1 MKKTLLILSLSIG
14 LTACGG
20 GGSEETKAPAVATVS
35 STSTPANN
43 PTGIN
48 AITVDNEFNL
58 STKYSLDVD
67 VDLGMGD
74 ARAYLNVCQKK
85 VASQRADYNNCIY
98 RGPLSNTALD
108 TQLVLSNQD
117 IELIAEIWFYD
128 ESTEPLLFTWQY
140 EPAQAQQQFVI
151 R

>member
-74 ARAYLNVCQKK
+74 VRAYLNVCQKK

>member
-74 ARAYLNVCQKK
+74 VRAYLNVCQKK

-117 IELIAEIWFYD
+117 IRLIAEIWFYD

>member
-1 MKKTLLILSLSIG
+1 MKKSLLILSLSIG
-14 LTACGG
+14 LSACGG

-74 ARAYLNVCQKK
+74 VRAYLNVCQKK
-85 VASQRADYNNCIY
+85 VESQRADYNNCIY

-140 EPAQAQQQFVI
+140 ESDKAQQQFVI

>member
-1 MKKTLLILSLSIG
+1 MKKALLILSLSIG

>member
-1 MKKTLLILSLSIG
+1 MKKSLLILSLSIG
-14 LTACGG
+14 LSACGG

-74 ARAYLNVCQKK
+74 VRAYLNVCQKK

>member
-1 MKKTLLILSLSIG
+1 MKKSLLILSLSIG

-20 GGSEETKAPAVATVS
+20 GGSEETKAPAVSTVS

-67 VDLGMGD
+67 VDLWMGD

-140 EPAQAQQQFVI
+140 EPAQTQQQFVI

>member
-1 MKKTLLILSLSIG
+1 MKNTLLILSLSIG
-14 LTACGG
+14 LSACGG

-74 ARAYLNVCQKK
+74 VRAYLNVCQKK

>member
-1 MKKTLLILSLSIG
+1 MKNTLLILSLSIG
-14 LTACGG
+14 LTACDG

-74 ARAYLNVCQKK
+74 VRAYLNVCQTKM
-85 VASQRADYNNCIY
+85 ASQRADYNNCIY

>member
-1 MKKTLLILSLSIG
+1 MKKALLILSLSIG

-74 ARAYLNVCQKK
+74 VRAYLNVCQKK

-128 ESTEPLLFTWQY
+128 ESTEPLLFSWQY

>member
-1 MKKTLLILSLSIG
+1 MKKALLILSLSIG

-140 EPAQAQQQFVI
+140 ESDKAQQQFVI

>member
-1 MKKTLLILSLSIG
+1 MKKALLILSLSIG

-74 ARAYLNVCQKK
+74 VRAYLNVCQKK

-128 ESTEPLLFTWQY
+128 ESTEPLFFTWQY

>member
-1 MKKTLLILSLSIG
+1 MKKALLILSLSIG

-74 ARAYLNVCQKK
+74 VRAYLNVCQKK

-98 RGPLSNTALD
+98 RGALSNTALD

>member
-1 MKKTLLILSLSIG
+1 MKKALLILSLSIG

-20 GGSEETKAPAVATVS
+20 GGSEETKAPAVSTVS

-74 ARAYLNVCQKK
+74 VRAYLNVCQKK

>member
-1 MKKTLLILSLSIG
+1 MKKALLILSLSIG

-20 GGSEETKAPAVATVS
+20 GGSEETKAPTVATVS

-74 ARAYLNVCQKK
+74 VRAYLNVCQKK

-98 RGPLSNTALD
+98 RAPLSNTALD

>member
-1 MKKTLLILSLSIG
+1 MKNTLLILSLSIG

-74 ARAYLNVCQKK
+74 VRAYLNVCQTKM
-85 VASQRADYNNCIY
+85 ASQRADYNNCIY

-108 TQLVLSNQD
+108 TQLVSSNQD

>member
-1 MKKTLLILSLSIG
+1 MKNTLLILSLSIG

-74 ARAYLNVCQKK
+74 VRAYLNVCQTKM
-85 VASQRADYNNCIY
+85 ASQRADYNNCIY
-98 RGPLSNTALD
+98 RGPLSNIALD

>member
-67 VDLGMGD
+67 IDLGMGD
-74 ARAYLNVCQKK
+74 VRAYLNVCQKK

>member
-1 MKKTLLILSLSIG
+1 MKKELLILSLSIG

-67 VDLGMGD
+67 VNLGMGD
-74 ARAYLNVCQKK
+74 IRAYLNVCQKK

-128 ESTEPLLFTWQY
+128 ESTEPLLFSWQY

>member
-1 MKKTLLILSLSIG
+1 MKKALLILSLSIG

-20 GGSEETKAPAVATVS
+20 GGSEEAKAPAVATVS

-74 ARAYLNVCQKK
+74 VRAYLNVCQKK

-98 RGPLSNTALD
+98 RGPRSNTALD

-140 EPAQAQQQFVI
+140 EPAQVQQQFVI

>member
-1 MKKTLLILSLSIG
+1 MKKALLILSLSIG

-74 ARAYLNVCQKK
+74 VRAYLNVCQTKM
-85 VASQRADYNNCIY
+85 ASQRADYNNCIY

-128 ESTEPLLFTWQY
+128 ESTEPLLFSWQY

>member
-1 MKKTLLILSLSIG
+1 MKKALLILSLSIG

-74 ARAYLNVCQKK
+74 VRAYLNVCQKK

-98 RGPLSNTALD
+98 RGPLSTTALD

>member
-1 MKKTLLILSLSIG
+1 MKKALLILSLSIG

-74 ARAYLNVCQKK
+74 VRAYLNVCQKK

-140 EPAQAQQQFVI
+140 EPAQAQQQFAI

>member
-1 MKKTLLILSLSIG
+1 MKNTLLILSLSIG

-74 ARAYLNVCQKK
+74 VRAYLNVCQTKM
-85 VASQRADYNNCIY
+85 ASQRADYNNCIY

-128 ESTEPLLFTWQY
+128 ESTEPLLFAWQY
-140 EPAQAQQQFVI
+140 EADKAQQQFVI

>member
-1 MKKTLLILSLSIG
+1 MKKALLILSLSIG

-74 ARAYLNVCQKK
+74 VRAYLNVCQKK

-140 EPAQAQQQFVI
+140 EPAQAQQQLVI

>member
-1 MKKTLLILSLSIG
+1 MKKALLILSLSIG

-74 ARAYLNVCQKK
+74 VRAYLNVCQKK

-117 IELIAEIWFYD
+117 IRLIAEIWFYD

>member
-1 MKKTLLILSLSIG
+1 MKKALLILSLSIG

-74 ARAYLNVCQKK
+74 VRAYLNVCQKK
-85 VASQRADYNNCIY
+85 EGAQRADYNNCIY

>member
-1 MKKTLLILSLSIG
+1 MKKSLLILSLSIG

>member
-1 MKKTLLILSLSIG
+1 MKKSLLILSLSIG

-98 RGPLSNTALD
+98 KGPLSNTALD

>member
-1 MKKTLLILSLSIG
+1 MKKALLILSLSIG

-20 GGSEETKAPAVATVS
+20 GGSEEAKAPAVATVS

-74 ARAYLNVCQKK
+74 VRAYLNVCQKK

>member
-1 MKKTLLILSLSIG
+1 MKKALLILSLSIG

-74 ARAYLNVCQKK
+74 LRAYLNVCQKK

>member
-74 ARAYLNVCQKK
+74 VRAYLNVCQTKM
-85 VASQRADYNNCIY
+85 ASQRADYNNCIY

>member
-1 MKKTLLILSLSIG
+1 MKKSLLILSLSIG

-35 STSTPANN
+35 TTSTPASN

-48 AITVDNEFNL
+48 AITVDNAFNL

-74 ARAYLNVCQKK
+74 VRAYLNVCQKK

>member
-74 ARAYLNVCQKK
+74 VRAYLNVCQKK

-140 EPAQAQQQFVI
+140 EPAQAQQQLVI

>member
-1 MKKTLLILSLSIG
+1 MKKALLILSLSIG

-74 ARAYLNVCQKK
+74 VRAYLNVCQTKM
-85 VASQRADYNNCIY
+85 ASQRADYNNCIY

>member
-1 MKKTLLILSLSIG
+1 MKKSLLILSLSIG
-14 LTACGG
+14 LSACGG

-74 ARAYLNVCQKK
+74 VRAYLNVCQKK
-85 VASQRADYNNCIY
+85 VESQRADYNNCIY

>member
-1 MKKTLLILSLSIG
+1 MKKSLLILSLSIG
-14 LTACGG
+14 LSACGG
-20 GGSEETKAPAVATVS
+20 GGSEETKAPAVATIS
-35 STSTPANN
+35 STPTPANN

-74 ARAYLNVCQKK
+74 VRAYLNVCQKK

>member
-1 MKKTLLILSLSIG
+1 MKNTLLILSLSIG

-74 ARAYLNVCQKK
+74 VRAYLNVCQKK

>member
-1 MKKTLLILSLSIG
+1 MKNTLLILSLSIG

>member
-1 MKKTLLILSLSIG
+1 MKNTLLILSLSIG

-74 ARAYLNVCQKK
+74 VRAYLNVCQKK
-85 VASQRADYNNCIY
+85 VVSQRADYNNCIY